1 MRASPFSFQRSRSYG
16 LGFSLI
22 ELLTVLVIIG
32 ILAAVALP
40 SYTSHLQRSH
50 RVEAAAAL
58 LEAQQFMERYYSAY
72 GRYATADNAAPALP
86 VRLQSLPSGTTA
98 RYRLSVTQA
107 AVNSYVL
114 KAEPVGGMSGDKC
127 GALTLASTGVK
138 GRSNN
143 AVTVAECWN

>member
-1 MRASPFSFQRSRSYG
+1 M
-16 LGFSLI
+16 
-22 ELLTVLVIIG
+22 
-32 ILAAVALP
+32 
-40 SYTSHLQRSH
+40 
-50 RVEAAAAL
+50 
-58 LEAQQFMERYYSAY
+58 
-72 GRYATADNAAPALP
+72 
-86 VRLQSLPSGTTA
+86 RLQSLPSGTTA

-138 GRSNN
+138 GRNNN